1 MSAFLWGGGGG
12 RNEGGLPMEL
22 PTAQETK
29 VAATTVDFLV
39 APAMLRETM
48 ERHRVWADQKERV
61 M

>member
-1 MSAFLWGGGGG
+1 MSAFLWGGGG